1 MITHAVL
8 QKLPPEA
15 LGDDDR
21 HGVVEV
27 LTVGSREEMERFLAG
42 PPTALAAGNERK
54 LATSRLRGT
63 SGNWPPTPHARGSQI
78 SHKSTA
84 SCPARAK
91 PSSKPPMPA
100 NNPATFIEV
109 FQAYRGDGAN
119 LRPDIATQVAFCQA
133 MFTICSR
140 DMHMKNKCGAIRLK
154 S

>member
-63 SGNWPPTPHARGSQI
+63 SGNCAANTS
-78 SHKSTA
+78 
-84 SCPARAK
+84 RAGF
-91 PSSKPPMPA
+91 PDFAQEHCFVSRSR
-100 NNPATFIEV
+100 
-109 FQAYRGDGAN
+109 QAQFEAADACK
-119 LRPDIATQVAFCQA
+119 Q
-133 MFTICSR
+133 SR
-140 DMHMKNKCGAIRLK
+140 DFH
-154 S
+154 